1 MNYISPND
9 IAEVAARIL
18 LYSKS
23 HMGKEYTLTGV
34 NMSDDDVAAE
44 IAKHTNRPV
53 FFEDLPITMYEDI
66 ELKGGVVPSWK
77 VRDLIGMEMIKASG
91 LEEDC
96 GFASND
102 IEKICK
108 RKPETFGQYLDAKHY
123 LTPLEAW

>member
-1 MNYISPND
+1 MNFVSPND

-34 NMSDDDVAAE
+34 NMSDDDAAAE
-44 IAKHTNRPV
+44 IAKHTHRPV

-66 ELKGGVVPSWK
+66 ERQGGAASWK
-77 VRDLIGMEMIKASG
+77 VRDLVGMEMIKALG

-108 RKPETFGQYLDAKHY
+108 RKPESFHQYLESTQY
-123 LTPLEAW
+123 MTPMEAW